1 MKKKEKI
8 DDKIILLV
16 GKSGSGKTTVSKELE
31 KEGFKKVPSYTTRPK
46 RTPNEGGYIFV
57 TPDMFDGVRGTLCSY
72 TKFDGYEYGATVQV
86 IDQSDLFIV
95 DPAGVAFF
103 KDKYTGKK
111 TPYVV
116 FLDAPDE
123 LRKKRMIERGDSL
136 DAVRSRL
143 ISDNK
148 VFSDEVLKNLNANLV
163 INVDD
168 TKTPGDIVSEIKAG
182 LSRKPYEVAFVV
194 TGSLPKEADSLSA
207 DIFNEEN
214 SSGWLH
220 CNGFTVDD
228 AGKHVLKDG
237 RLYYSITA
245 NHPYDAFCEALSLTE
260 HEDFQSLEVS
270 DIRLEHV
277 SRGDKYWYEPE
288 LSAIAKLE
296 SNLADELVQLVD
308 VFSTEFGWVNEEQF
322 FIWVSWIEVYD
333 FLKVMREIF
342 GVTIFDDC
350 GCGTNANI
358 QDGFICFDMT
368 DLLSGYGNL
377 VEDTYPKEEY
387 PH

>member
-1 MKKKEKI
+1 M
-8 DDKIILLV
+8 
-16 GKSGSGKTTVSKELE
+16 
-31 KEGFKKVPSYTTRPK
+31 
-46 RTPNEGGYIFV
+46 
-57 TPDMFDGVRGTLCSY
+57 
-72 TKFDGYEYGATVQV
+72 

-103 KDKYTGKK
+103 KEKYTGKK

-116 FLDAPDE
+116 LLDAPYS

-136 DAVRSRL
+136 DAVNARL
-143 ISDNK
+143 INDNE
-148 VFSDEVLKNLNANLV
+148 VFSDEVLKSLNANLV

-168 TKTPGDIVSEIKAG
+168 SKTPGDIVSEIKAG
-182 LSRKPYEVAFVV
+182 LSGTPYEVAFVV
-194 TGSLPKEADSLSA
+194 TGYLPKEADPLCA

-228 AGKHVLKDG
+228 TGKHVLKDG

-245 NHPYDAFCEALSLTE
+245 NHPYDAFREALSLTE

-277 SRGDKYWYEPE
+277 SCGDKYWYEQD
-288 LSAIAKLE
+288 LATIAKQE

-322 FIWVSWIEVYD
+322 FIWVDWIQVPN
-333 FLKVMREIF
+333 FLKIVRNVF
-342 GVTIFDDC
+342 GNSIFDEY
-350 GCGTNANI
+350 GSNANV
-358 QDGFICFDMT
+358 QDGCICFDMT